1 MHHLD
6 DGDERRDV
14 CAGFERSIAQ
24 LHLHSVHGVE
34 HAAFTASC
42 LDVQLY
48 STQYTIP
55 TPNCANNYNK

>member
-42 LDVQLY
+42 LDVQLH
-48 STQYTIP
+48 YTVHRADAKL
-55 TPNCANNYNK
+55 CQKL